1 MTGNEIREKFLQ
13 YFERHDHTRVRSSPL
28 LPANDPTLLFTNA
41 GMNQFKDVFLG
52 AEKREYVRACSSQK
66 CLRAGGKHND
76 LDEVGKTARHQTF
89 FEMLGNF
96 SFGDYFKE
104 DAIKFAWD
112 LLVNEYKLDPARM
125 WFTVFEGDS
134 EVGPDEEAEK
144 FWEQVGAPRERILRF
159 GRKDNFWQMGE
170 TGPCGPCSEIHYYMG
185 PDANDPENCAGNVN
199 GPGDTITELWNLVF
213 MQFDRS
219 EVVNVV
225 IDEERP
231 SARTGRYILNP
242 LPAPSVDTGM
252 GLERLTVVLQG
263 VKSNYETDLL
273 KDIVEFTA
281 KHAGRKYEAETQEGF
296 AMRVIADH
304 ARATAFSIA
313 DGILPGNEGRNYVIR
328 KIMRRAIYQGRHS
341 LGFDGFFFHKVTN
354 FVVDQM
360 GGAYPELEASR
371 GFIEKMVKLEEE
383 RFGATMTVGLQKLD
397 ELFEKTGG
405 AMPSYKELA
414 SLYDTFGTPRDLI
427 RVSLEERGH
436 QTQEDEFFEQFDKAM
451 RGIHTVV
458 ATFGINVEMGVTAK
472 ATPTINIEGIR
483 GAYSQTLEES
493 GETEF
498 IGYETTHLEDAR
510 VINLFNGKLGV
521 ELQAI
526 QVLSEGDEG
535 EVALDRTPFYAE
547 SGGQVGDVGRLT
559 NGNMHAVVVNT
570 YSPTQGLIVHKV
582 KVEKG
587 TLKVGDSV
595 TAEVDVEKRDAT
607 RRNHTATHLMHAAL
621 REVLGTHVKQAGSV
635 VAPNYLRFDFSH
647 YQPLTDAEIEEI
659 ERLVNYHILRN
670 EPVQTDEMAVE
681 EAMRSGAMALF
692 GEKYGEKVRVLSI
705 KGAEGI
711 FSKELCGGTHVRA
724 TGDIGVFKITSDESI
739 ASGVRRIRAVT
750 GVDAYERFRED
761 EQIIGQVTSDLR
773 TSRAEL
779 PAMIGKLQDELKK
792 ARREADELRLKI
804 ATGAATSPTSN
815 GDDAREIAGVRVL
828 AREASGLDAA
838 GMRQLSDTLLARI
851 KSGVVV
857 IGRSNDGKA
866 SLIVRTSDDLT
877 KKVPAGQVIK
887 ELAPI
892 IGGKGGGKADMAE
905 GGGNQPEKLSEAL
918 QASYGVIGRML
929 ES

>member
-13 YFERHDHTRVRSSPL
+13 YFERHGHTRVRSSPL

-52 AEKREYVRACSSQK
+52 QEKREYVRACSSQK

-104 DAIKFAWD
+104 DAVKFAWD
-112 LLVNEYKLDPARM
+112 LLVNEFKLDPARM
-125 WFTVFEGDS
+125 WFTVFEGDDQ
-134 EVGPDEEAEK
+134 VGPDEDAEK

-185 PDANDPENCAGNVN
+185 ADPNDAENSAANVN
-199 GPGDTITELWNLVF
+199 GSGDTITELWNLVF

-219 EVVNVV
+219 EVEPGKYVL
-225 IDEERP
+225 
-231 SARTGRYILNP
+231 TP

-252 GLERLTVVLQG
+252 GLERLAVVLQG

-273 KDIVEFTA
+273 KDVVEFVA
-281 KHAGRKYEAETQEGF
+281 KLADRHYEAETQAGF

-313 DGILPGNEGRNYVIR
+313 DGILPGNEGRNYVLR
-328 KIMRRAIYQGRHS
+328 KIMRRAIYQGRHA
-341 LGFDGFFFHKVTN
+341 LGLNDLFFYKVTN

-360 GGAYPELEASR
+360 HEAFPELETQR
-371 GFIEKMVKLEEE
+371 DFIERMVRLEEE
-383 RFGATMTVGLQKLD
+383 RFGSTLTIGLQKLH
-397 ELFEKTGG
+397 ELFLITPERQFPDWKQ
-405 AMPSYKELA
+405 LA
-414 SLYDTFGTPRDLI
+414 KLYDTFGTPRDLI
-427 RVSLEERGH
+427 RVAFDERGL
-436 QTQEDEFFEQFDKAM
+436 TTFDEETFNSRFDTALRELQNTGTTEKA
-451 RGIHTVV
+451 
-458 ATFGINVEMGVTAK
+458 ESKAK
-472 ATPTINIEGIR
+472 SSSTYSKLAEEGAR
-483 GAYSQTLEES
+483 SL
-493 GETEF
+493 F
-498 IGYETTHLEDAR
+498 KGYETTRADDAK
-510 VINLFNGKLGV
+510 VVALFAGV
-521 ELQAI
+521 KMESLR
-526 QVLSEGDEG
+526 EGDLG
-535 EVALDRTPFYAE
+535 EVILDHTPFYAE
-547 SGGQVGDVGRLT
+547 SGGQVGDVGILSNPPAT
-559 NGNMHAVVVNT
+559 SGGTDLIASVVDT
-570 YSPTQGLIVHKV
+570 YSPAQGLIVHKV

-587 TLKVGDSV
+587 TLKVGDVV

-635 VAPNYLRFDFSH
+635 VAPTYLRFDFTH
-647 YQPLTDAEIEEI
+647 YQPLTQNEIEEI

-670 EPVQTDEMAVE
+670 EPVQTDEMATE

-705 KGAEGI
+705 KGAEAV
-711 FSKELCGGTHVRA
+711 FSRELCGGTHVRA
-724 TGDIGVFKITSDESI
+724 TGDIGMFKITSDESI
-739 ASGVRRIRAVT
+739 ASGVRRIRAIT

-761 EQIIGQVTSDLR
+761 ELLIEQTASGLK

-779 PAMIGKLQDELKK
+779 PAVISKLQDELKK
-792 ARREADELRLKI
+792 ARREADELRMKI
-804 ATGAATSPTSN
+804 ATGAAGSSSAN
-815 GDDAREIAGVRVL
+815 GDDARDVNGVRVL

-857 IGRSNDGKA
+857 LGRSGDGKV
-866 SLIVRTSDDLT
+866 SLIVRTSNDLIS
-877 KKVPAGQVIK
+877 KVPAGKVIK

-892 IGGKGGGKADMAE
+892 VGGKGGGKADMAE
-905 GGGNQPEKLSEAL
+905 GGGVRPEKLSEAL
-918 QASYGVIGRML
+918 EASYAIVEKILG
-929 ES
+929 

>member
-1 MTGNEIREKFLQ
+1 MKGNEIREKFLR
-13 YFERHDHTRVRSSPL
+13 YFESHGHTRVRSGPL

-52 AEKREYVRACSSQK
+52 LEKREYVRACSSQK

-125 WFTVFEGDS
+125 WFTVYEGDA
-134 EVGPDEEAEK
+134 EVGPDEDAEK
-144 FWEQVGAPRERILRF
+144 FWEQVGAPPERILRF
-159 GRKDNFWQMGE
+159 GRADNFWQMGE

-185 PDANDPENCAGNVN
+185 ADAADPENCAANVN

-213 MQFDRS
+213 MQFVRS
-219 EVVNVV
+219 E
-225 IDEERP
+225 DGP
-231 SARTGRYILNP
+231 GKYSLTP

-281 KHAGRKYEAETQEGF
+281 ELAGEKYEAETQKGF

-313 DGILPGNEGRNYVIR
+313 DGILPGNEGRNYVLR
-328 KIMRRAIYQGRHS
+328 KIMRRAIYQGRHA
-341 LGFDGFFFHKVTN
+341 LGLENLFFYKVTN

-360 GGAYPELEASR
+360 SEAFSELATHR
-371 GFIEKMVKLEEE
+371 DFIKKMVKLEEE
-383 RFGATMTVGLQKLD
+383 RFGSTLTVGLNKLD
-397 ELFEKTGG
+397 ELFASTKGS
-405 AMPSYKELA
+405 MPEYEA
-414 SLYDTFGTPRDLI
+414 IARLYDTFGTPRDLI
-427 RVSLEERGH
+427 RVGLEGRGFAITDEDFNESFNVALQSLQQSAGTEKTSARKTNPIYAKLVGRVSSS
-436 QTQEDEFFEQFDKAM
+436 QFK
-451 RGIHTVV
+451 
-458 ATFGINVEMGVTAK
+458 
-472 ATPTINIEGIR
+472 
-483 GAYSQTLEES
+483 
-493 GETEF
+493 
-498 IGYETTHLEDAR
+498 GYETTR
-510 VINLFNGKLGV
+510 VERATVVAILNG
-521 ELQAI
+521 EMEAQT
-526 QVLSEGDEG
+526 LSEGDEG
-535 EVALDRTPFYAE
+535 EVVVDQTPFYAE
-547 SGGQVGDVGRLT
+547 SGGQVGDVGSLIGT
-559 NGNMHAVVVNT
+559 LATADGSDFVEGGASLAVNHDHCTRVIVLDT
-570 YSPTQGLIVHKV
+570 YSPAQGLIVHKV
-582 KVEKG
+582 KIEKG
-587 TLKVGDSV
+587 TLKVGDTVS
-595 TAEVDVEKRDAT
+595 AEVDVEKRDAT

-647 YQPLTDAEIEEI
+647 YQPLTTGEIDEI

-670 EPVQTDEMAVE
+670 EPVQTDEMAIE

-705 KGAEGI
+705 KGAEDI
-711 FSKELCGGTHVRA
+711 FSRELCGGTHVRA
-724 TGDIGVFKITSDESI
+724 TGDIGVFKIISDESI

-761 EQIIGQVTSDLR
+761 EQLINQVAGNLR
-773 TSRAEL
+773 TSRVEL
-779 PAMIGKLQDELKK
+779 PAIIAKLQDELKK
-792 ARREADELRLKI
+792 ARREADDLRLKI
-804 ATGAATSPTSN
+804 ATGAGGASQSN
-815 GDDAREIAGVRVL
+815 GDDAREIKGVRVL

-857 IGRSNDGKA
+857 VGRSSDGKA
-866 SLIVRTSDDLT
+866 SLIVRTSDDLI
-877 KKVPAGQVIK
+877 KKIPAGQVIK

-892 IGGKGGGKADMAE
+892 IGGRGGGKPDMAE
-905 GGGNQPEKLSEAL
+905 GGGNQPEKLSDAL
-918 QASYGVIGRML
+918 AASYAVIERLLAGVV
-929 ES
+929 